1 MNKKIW
7 TMCAAALLML
17 AACGKNTDKIGEA
30 DTVFN
35 MLGKNDRIEVE
46 AFDDRDVKGVT
57 CYLSYAKKGGLKETV
72 NLEEDVSDFSVSC
85 LQTSPLIEFNEKT
98 VAKPNKVF
106 KRSASFA
113 FKTMQIIRYYDAKRK
128 VFSYL
133 VYSDRII
140 EGSPKNSVSAVSC
153 YNGVAA
159 DAQLVAN
166 QPNKQVFGSCV
177 IDSPTPTK

>member
-1 MNKKIW
+1 MKNSMI
-7 TMCAAALLML
+7 CAGFALLL
-17 AACGKNTDKIGEA
+17 AACGKNTDTIGKA

-35 MLGKNDRIEVE
+35 LLGKNDRIEIE
-46 AFDDRDVKGVT
+46 AFDDPDVKGVA

-85 LQTSPLIEFNEKT
+85 TQTTPHIEYNEKT
-98 VAKPNKVF
+98 VAKPAKVF

-113 FKTMQIIRYYDAKRK
+113 FKTMQIIRYYDDKRK

-140 EGSPKNSVSAVSC
+140 QGSPKNSVSAVSC
-153 YNGVAA
+153 HEGVPA
-159 DAQLVAN
+159 DARAAEGRTGV
-166 QPNKQVFGSCV
+166 KIIGSCV
-177 IDSPTPTK
+177 IEGAAP